1 MRVALPET
9 NPQGG
14 LVLTKHTHT
23 MLTSI
28 NKKHQA
34 KVNKAINWL
43 IKYDAANTLRNQTD
57 GDGDEKA
64 YKKANRICGLT
75 FDKYLD
81 IVSELPKGEV
91 KRIES
96 SKYY

>member
-1 MRVALPET
+1 
-9 NPQGG
+9 
-14 LVLTKHTHT
+14 

-28 NKKHQA
+28 NKKHQS
-34 KVNKAINWL
+34 KVNRAINWL
-43 IKYDAANTLRNQTD
+43 VKHNEANTLRDHAD

-64 YKKANRICGLT
+64 IKKYDRICELT